1 MQKLARAGGFEPP
14 TNRLTADRSTTELRS
29 SFPLNRRRIS
39 TRPATLCKRFSPFRR
54 IYPMCPP
61 FFRAS
66 CIRLCSRITQR
77 NQSGNEVNESK
88 ESPVELFVT
97 GGDSA
102 ELFELVEK
110 AFHAI
115 ALLVNIQVV
124 ADYWKTRAE
133 EADAKNCSRLGD
145 TLRKPSESY
154 RLDGEREAK
163 SSPVPRYF
171 QWVERMRTNWT
182 NANNGQAVR
191 LKASGVRQGKV
202 SENFPKESYKNL
214 FLYK

>member
-1 MQKLARAGGFEPP
+1 MKPVPMPRQRPQHKHGRRVRHGAII
-14 TNRLTADRSTTELRS
+14 
-29 SFPLNRRRIS
+29 PLHESAIFQRN
-39 TRPATLCKRFSPFRR
+39 
-54 IYPMCPP
+54 
-61 FFRAS
+61 AS
-66 CIRLCSRITQR
+66 LCSRITQR

-202 SENFPKESYKNL
+202 SENFPKESYKHL
-214 FLYK
+214 FLNKERSTGFNMLWGNYLQPHNI